1 MLAYFIVT
9 DEKWMLRTVGVYFA
23 YSNFFIFD
31 EVVILVELVV
41 FRPDAHLLLTLVV
54 IFVLQ
59 RGLIFLHF

>member
-1 MLAYFIVT
+1 MFAYFVVT
-9 DEKWMLRTVGVYFA
+9 DEKWVLWTVGVYLA
-23 YSNFFIFD
+23 DSNFFIFD